1 MRHLFLLSLLLI
13 VSGCAVTRT
22 SNDFIF
28 PTKEGKAK
36 YVAAY
41 DDTMKSLWNV
51 PFKEEDVP
59 TTFGFAHVIISGPQ
73 HGEPVVLFHG
83 TDASSTMWFPNI
95 KAISKDYRVYAIDY
109 PVEAGKSLM
118 NLPDLSNKQMI
129 QFFNEIFDWYALKNI
144 NFVAA
149 SRGGWIAT
157 YLALQPE
164 SRVKK
169 LILVSPAQT
178 FGGVDKKGK
187 ALTALVLKM
196 FPDRAKL
203 AIFFDRFSFYPEKI
217 DAKYKEQFYLANKYG
232 KSKPGLTK
240 MLQFRE
246 KDISSLKIPVLVMV
260 GDHDVINNV
269 KILEKAK
276 ALLPD
281 CETLLIKNA
290 GHFISIDQS
299 EIVNKKIVDFLNKK

>member
-1 MRHLFLLSLLLI
+1 MRQFSLFLILLI
-13 VSGCAVTRT
+13 FSSCAVNRT

-36 YVAAY
+36 YIAAY
-41 DDTMKSLWNV
+41 DDALKTLWNV
-51 PFKEEDVP
+51 PYTEEDVP
-59 TTFGFAHVIISGPQ
+59 TTFGLAHVIISGPEN
-73 HGEPVVLFHG
+73 GKPVVLFHG

-95 KAISKDYRVYAIDY
+95 KAISKQYRVYAIDY

-118 NLPDLSNKQMI
+118 NLPDLSNKQMV
-129 QFFNEIFDWYALKNI
+129 QFYNEVFNWFGLQNI
-144 NFVAA
+144 SFVAA

-164 SRVKK
+164 NRVKK
-169 LILVSPAQT
+169 LILISPAQT

-187 ALTALVLKM
+187 ALTAMVLKM

-203 AIFFDRFSFYPEKI
+203 AIFFDRFSYFPEKI
-217 DAKYKEQFYLANKYG
+217 DEKYKEQFYLANKFG

-246 KDISSLKIPVLVMV
+246 KDISSLKIPVLVLV
-260 GDHDVINNV
+260 GDHDIINNV
-269 KILEKAK
+269 KVLEKAK

-281 CETLLIKNA
+281 AETAIIKDA